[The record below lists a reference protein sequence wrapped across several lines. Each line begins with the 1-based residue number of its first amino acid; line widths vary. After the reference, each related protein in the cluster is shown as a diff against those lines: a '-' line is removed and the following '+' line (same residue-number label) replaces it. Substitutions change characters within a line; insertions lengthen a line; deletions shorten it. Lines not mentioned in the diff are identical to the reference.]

1 MERGSFDSRV
11 LYFGPPHGHTAGLST
26 FRPRSRGTRGSVIRL
41 RSLQTG
47 RGAITHAERSGIAMY
62 AMPRP
67 PRKRSMLNTRPF
79 STSTLSQRSSARR
92 RVRRSG
98 AADRALYCR
107 TNGCTTYMRLDT
119 SGRATCPI
127 CGASRLR

>member
-1 MERGSFDSRV
+1 
-11 LYFGPPHGHTAGLST
+11 
-26 FRPRSRGTRGSVIRL
+26 
-41 RSLQTG
+41 
-47 RGAITHAERSGIAMY
+47 
-62 AMPRP
+62 
-67 PRKRSMLNTRPF
+67 MLNTRPF

-119 SGRATCPI
+119 GGRATCPI